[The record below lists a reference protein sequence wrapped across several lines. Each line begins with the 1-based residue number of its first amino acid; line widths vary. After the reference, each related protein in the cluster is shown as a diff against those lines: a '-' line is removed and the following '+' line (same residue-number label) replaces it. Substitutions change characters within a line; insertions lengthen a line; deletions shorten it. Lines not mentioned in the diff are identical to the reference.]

1 MEIARI
7 PPLVTIRTLREVARL
22 TSPQVVERMAEFG
35 VDYKPTSLTNLERGC
50 RGASREAI
58 GAMANAYGIS
68 PVDIWD
74 ENRVIAHVQNLL
86 NARNVA

>member
-7 PPLVTIRTLREVARL
+7 PPLVTVRTLREALRL

-35 VDYKPTSLTNLERGC
+35 SDYKPTSLTNLERGC
-50 RGASREAI
+50 RGASREAL
-58 GAMANAYGIS
+58 GALAGAYGIS

-74 ENRVIAHVQNLL
+74 EARVITHVQNHL
-86 NARNVA
+86 NARRVA